1 MRFLLVL
8 GFVAL
13 AAAGSMR
20 PMSDSVDEYIL
31 DLIDNNGELEVVVSN
46 EDGGIMQPAP
56 QFILSWQVRRMI
68 RKMQKQMPCGWPQ
81 YGIPPLAPLRV
92 TEAEF
97 SLKRGILE

>member
-1 MRFLLVL
+1 MRLLLVL

-20 PMSDSVDEYIL
+20 PMSDKIDNYVI
-31 DLIDNNGELEVVVSN
+31 DLIDNDGEIEVVIDN
-46 EDGGIMQPAP
+46 EEGTMAPAP

-68 RKMQKQMPCGWPQ
+68 RKLQKQMPCGWPEL
-81 YGIPPLAPLRV
+81 GIPPLAPLRI